1 MVNSRQGRREMKAM
15 RIGALELRNNVV
27 LAPMAGITDVAF
39 RLLARESGSALCFTE
54 MISANGLVR
63 GGGKSYRYLVSTPTD
78 TPLGAQIFGADPEIL
93 SRAAEIV
100 TEHGVD
106 LVDINMGCPVKK
118 VAKTGAGAAMMRDP
132 SKVASVLRAVRRAT
146 PLPLSVKIRAG
157 WKGDPA
163 VAIEIARIAEDCGVD
178 CLILHPRTAEQG
190 FRGFADWSLI
200 RDVKNRITI
209 PLIGNGDIRSPEDAC
224 RMLDATGCDGI
235 MIGRGALGNPWI
247 FRDTTGY
254 LKTGIIPSGP
264 SAGEREDLV
273 RRHLHMLIQLYGEGM
288 GVKVFRK
295 FLLWYTKGLR
305 GGSKFRQEAM
315 SIVEKEKLLELL
327 HEFLNVSG
335 GSEENRAAFS

>member
-1 MVNSRQGRREMKAM
+1 M
-15 RIGALELRNNVV
+15 RIGSLELRNNVA
-27 LAPMAGITDVAF
+27 LAPMAGITDVVF
-39 RLLARESGSALCFTE
+39 RLLARESGCALCFTE

-63 GGGKSYRYLVSTPTD
+63 GGGKSYRYLVSTPID
-78 TPLGAQIFGADPEIL
+78 TPLGAQIFGADPGIL
-93 SRAAEIV
+93 SQAAEIV

-118 VAKTGAGAAMMRDP
+118 VAKTGAGAALMKDP
-132 SKVASVLRAVRRAT
+132 LKIASILTAVRRAT

-163 VAIEIARIAEDCGVD
+163 AAVEIARIAEDCGVD

-200 RDVKNRITI
+200 RDVKNHIAI
-209 PLIGNGDIRSPEDAC
+209 PLIGNGDIRSHEDAH
-224 RMLDATGCDGI
+224 RMLATTGCDGI

-247 FRDTTGY
+247 FRDTTEY
-254 LKTGIIPSGP
+254 LKTGLVPSGP
-264 SAGEREDLV
+264 SACEREHLIS
-273 RRHLHMLIQLYGEGM
+273 RHLHMLIELYGDRM
-288 GVKVFRK
+288 GVKNFRK

-315 SIVEKEKLLELL
+315 SIVEKEKLMERL
-327 HEFLNVSG
+327 HEFLSILER
-335 GSEENRAAFS
+335 SEETRAAFS